1 MDFNELGGLQVKT
14 LVDLRQTYE
23 SWSTANREMS
33 HRFAGSMRWQERS
46 GAEYLM
52 RKVGRVEKSLGRRS
66 PETERAY
73 SSFMSGRNAAKE
85 RLIGLVNALDTQA
98 AIARSVSIGRVPSL
112 TARVFRALDKVQILG
127 HIRIVGTNALYA
139 YEALAGVHFAAE
151 ALATGDVDLL
161 LDARRALRIM
171 VPDPDQRTVLGLLRK
186 LDHSF
191 KRLEH
196 KPYAVANAEGFMVDL
211 IHPQSSPPWRRQPG
225 EQPLAEDD
233 LVPSAIEGL
242 QWLVNSP
249 AVEALVVDD
258 RGYPAPIVVPDPR
271 IWMLHKAW
279 LSARADRD
287 AAKRRRD
294 GKQARATLHLLRSH
308 LLQFPLTNGFIDGL
322 AKPLR
327 EAFGRLQA
335 QMPTA
340 PKREDDDGVPQ
351 PNW

>member
-1 MDFNELGGLQVKT
+1 MPDTLPPTDASAVTLSSWRTQQYFWLQANVEPLLKLAIAKT
-14 LVDLRQTYE
+14 VAQGRQSYLDK
-23 SWSTANREMS
+23 
-33 HRFAGSMRWQERS
+33 AGSM
-46 GAEYLM
+46 
-52 RKVGRVEKSLGRRS
+52 
-66 PETERAY
+66 ETEAV
-73 SSFMSGRNAAKE
+73 G
-85 RLIGLVNALDTQA
+85 
-98 AIARSVSIGRVPSL
+98 IGRVPSL
-112 TARVFRALDKVQILG
+112 TARVFRTLDKARILG

-171 VPDPDQRTVLGLLRK
+171 VLDPDQRTVLGILRR

-196 KPYAVANAEGFMVDL
+196 KPYTVANAEGFMVDL
-211 IHPQSSPPWRRQPG
+211 IRPQSSPPWRRQPG
-225 EQPLAEDD
+225 ERPLAEDD

-242 QWLVNSP
+242 QWLVNST

-279 LSARADRD
+279 LSERSDRD
-287 AAKRRRD
+287 AARRRRD
-294 GKQARATLHLLRSH
+294 AGQARAALHLLQSH
-308 LLQFPLTNGFIDGL
+308 LLQFPLTDGFINSL
-322 AKPLR
+322 ARPLR
-327 EAFGRLQA
+327 EAFGRLRE

-340 PKREDDDGVPQ
+340 PKRDDDDDAPQ
-351 PNW
+351 PDW